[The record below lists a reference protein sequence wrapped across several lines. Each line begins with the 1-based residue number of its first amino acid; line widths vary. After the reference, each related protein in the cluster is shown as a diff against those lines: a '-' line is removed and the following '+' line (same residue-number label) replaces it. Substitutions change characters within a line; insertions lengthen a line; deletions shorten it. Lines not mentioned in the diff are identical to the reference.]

1 MIALY
6 LVLAFFVGYLFGNI
20 SFSRIFARI
29 FWKEDITKEGSGNP
43 GTINVLR
50 TKGFG
55 EAILTLVFDAI
66 KAGGPALG
74 GYFLFEHFFE
84 GYGNLAYFLIA
95 FGAILGHC
103 FPVFLKFKGGKG
115 VACTFGMFLF
125 HPVFWWGALIVFACG
140 FVVFLFVRYAFV
152 VTVSAMLALT
162 IYATVYFSL
171 NVSTTMLI
179 PLLVILWVNMALLVF
194 MHRGN
199 IKRLREGTENK
210 VNLLEKL
217 KSKKKPK
224 LEMSVETSKEEVKKN
239 EETNSA
245 EEENEKDEN

>member
-1 MIALY
+1 M
-6 LVLAFFVGYLFGNI
+6 LA
-20 SFSRIFARI
+20 
-29 FWKEDITKEGSGNP
+29 
-43 GTINVLR
+43 
-50 TKGFG
+50 
-55 EAILTLVFDAI
+55 
-66 KAGGPALG
+66 
-74 GYFLFEHFFE
+74 
-84 GYGNLAYFLIA
+84 
-95 FGAILGHC
+95 HC
-103 FPVFLKFKGGKG
+103 SPVFPKSKGGKG

-199 IKRLREGTENK
+199 IKRLCEGTENK

-239 EETNSA
+239 EGTNSA
-245 EEENEKDEN
+245 EEENGKDEN